1 MTSAPHFATIRTTS
15 EMGFITQHN
24 LRLRVKQ
31 GKCPG
36 YYAGNRFM
44 VNVSALIELLEEES
58 RENVKR

>member
-1 MTSAPHFATIRTTS
+1 MKNIPNFATIRETAA
-15 EMGFITQHN
+15 MGFITQHH

-44 VNVSALIELLEEES
+44 VNVDALIELLEEES
-58 RENVKR
+58 RGNAKR